1 MKFFGLNILTDRQ
14 LEIIKNKRNFEEV
27 LKQFKIKRL
36 YRIYSH
42 WEQSA
47 KCDKCDENREYTTVL
62 PDGQTI
68 KTKCSCAKTKTT
80 YGYTEVNPNDYK
92 AVIYKFSGKRLF
104 LSEREISSDFFNFT
118 YEIDNLTN
126 PTSRCLYT
134 TKAKVQKAIKIL
146 QEREKTKAK

>member
-68 KTKCSCAKTKTT
+68 KTKCSIT
-80 YGYTEVNPNDYK
+80 
-92 AVIYKFSGKRLF
+92 I
-104 LSEREISSDFFNFT
+104 
-118 YEIDNLTN
+118 
-126 PTSRCLYT
+126 
-134 TKAKVQKAIKIL
+134 
-146 QEREKTKAK
+146 

>member
-1 MKFFGLNILTDRQ
+1 M
-14 LEIIKNKRNFEEV
+14 
-27 LKQFKIKRL
+27 
-36 YRIYSH
+36 
-42 WEQSA
+42 
-47 KCDKCDENREYTTVL
+47 

-146 QEREKTKAK
+146 QEREKGKN